1 MREGDDEVSLSTI
14 YWYLNCIPTW
24 DDKYSIRTGVSSIRT
39 GVSNIR
45 TGVSIVNNKELGIRQ
60 TIADEEYRD

>member
-24 DDKYSIRTGVSSIRT
+24 DDKYSIRTGVS
-39 GVSNIR
+39 NIR

-60 TIADEEYRD
+60 TIADEEYKD